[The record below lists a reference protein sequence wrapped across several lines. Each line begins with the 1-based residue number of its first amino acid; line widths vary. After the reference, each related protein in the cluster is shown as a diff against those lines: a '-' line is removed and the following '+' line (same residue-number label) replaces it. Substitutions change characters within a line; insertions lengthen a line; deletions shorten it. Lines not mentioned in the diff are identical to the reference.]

1 MVFVLDA
8 FLDFVM
14 FAVVCVRRGPNVD
27 LTVGKTVDTQGFR
40 HPGKKKAYPH
50 ENDLESRKSK
60 STAYTAKSTNSLIL
74 QGFFSLSFLAC
85 CMFFPHMTFCFL
97 GTFFR
102 ITLSKYH
109 RPVYMYITNP
119 SIKLIKKTG
128 TIVQLRQNAKLAIW

>member
-40 HPGKKKAYPH
+40 HPGKKKAYLH

-60 STAYTAKSTNSLIL
+60 STAYTAKSTTSLIL
-74 QGFFSLSFLAC
+74 QGFF
-85 CMFFPHMTFCFL
+85 FFI
-97 GTFFR
+97 FFGLLYVFSSHDVLFSR
-102 ITLSKYH
+102 DIF
-109 RPVYMYITNP
+109 
-119 SIKLIKKTG
+119 
-128 TIVQLRQNAKLAIW
+128 